1 MEVVL
6 LWLDDLDD
14 ALFSMALVWERLRR
28 FVLKVGLA
36 ASVTLAAAELAAIA
50 TYWVPALSFVAA
62 VSVAAWT
69 AGTLLRVY
77 YYREPRRLLTAA

>member
-36 ASVTLAAAELAAIA
+36 ASITLAAAELAAIA
-50 TYWVPALSFVAA
+50 TQWVPALSFVAA
-62 VSVAAWT
+62 ASVAAWS
-69 AGTLLRVY
+69 AGTLLRAY
-77 YYREPRRLLTAA
+77 YYREARRLLTAA

>member
-1 MEVVL
+1 MEVAL

-28 FVLKVGLA
+28 FVLKVGLT

-50 TYWVPALSFVAA
+50 THWVPALSFVAA
-62 VSVAAWT
+62 ASVAAWS

>member
-14 ALFSMALVWERLRR
+14 ALFFMALFWGRLRR

-36 ASVTLAAAELAAIA
+36 SAMSLAAAELAATA
-50 TYWVPALSFVAA
+50 TQWVPALSYVAA
-62 VSVAAWT
+62 ASVAAWSI
-69 AGTLLRVY
+69 GTLVRVY
-77 YYREPRRLLTAA
+77 YYRESRRLPTTA